1 MAANPATNKVDT
13 VAVELR
19 LDRISRLY
27 NSLDPA
33 PFHEKELD
41 KAADDYIVGSA
52 EDAGSHPIKLVVML
66 PEDQLALPEAAQIPP
81 SIRHHFELRRDSERR
96 LLRGMWRRGRMAL
109 LIGVVFLALCLF
121 ARSLLLASAST
132 MAHIVAEG
140 LLILGWVAM
149 WGPLD
154 VFLYGWWPIWSRY
167 KLFDRLTQL
176 EVEMHPLGSALK

>member
-1 MAANPATNKVDT
+1 MAVNSAKNKVDA

-33 PFHEKELD
+33 PFNEKELEA
-41 KAADDYIVGSA
+41 AADDYIVGSA
-52 EDAGSHPIKLVVML
+52 EDAGSRPICLVIML
-66 PEDQLALPEAAQIPP
+66 PDAERARPEAEHLPA

-109 LIGVVFLALCLF
+109 LIGVAFLAACLF
-121 ARSLLLASAST
+121 GRNLLLASPST
-132 MAHIVAEG
+132 VAHIVAEG
-140 LLILGWVAM
+140 LLIVGWVAM

-154 VFLYGWWPIWSRY
+154 IVLYGWWPILGRIR
-167 KLFDRLTQL
+167 LFDRLAHL
-176 EVEMHPLGSALK
+176 DVDVRPFK

>member
-1 MAANPATNKVDT
+1 MAAIRDTDKTDT

-19 LDRISRLY
+19 LDRIPRLY

-33 PFHEKELD
+33 PFHEKELEA
-41 KAADDYIVGSA
+41 AADDYIVGSA
-52 EDAGSHPIKLVVML
+52 EDAGNRPIRLVIML
-66 PEDQLALPEAAQIPP
+66 PGDELARPEAQQVPA

-96 LLRGMWRRGRMAL
+96 LLRSMWWRGRMAL

-121 ARSLLLASAST
+121 ARSLLLASSST
-132 MAHIVAEG
+132 AAHIVAEG
-140 LLILGWVAM
+140 LLIVGWVAM

-167 KLFDRLTQL
+167 RLFDRLTRL
-176 EVEMHPLGSALK
+176 EVEMRPLG